1 MTSISRLAFPVC
13 LSALIGLASAC
24 TATPAV
30 PGAAPMHVQRY
41 DALAPDTT
49 WSQEHAA
56 ASNVADADKANAA
69 VYAKGFQ
76 EGYIDCIRAL
86 RSAEQRK
93 AKELQRVKLGDR
105 FSQPGA
111 MDMPDTKLTAQP

>member
-1 MTSISRLAFPVC
+1 MTSISRVAFPVC

-30 PGAAPMHVQRY
+30 PGAVPLHVQRY
-41 DALAPDTT
+41 DALAADGDVSPDHPAG
-49 WSQEHAA
+49 S
-56 ASNVADADKANAA
+56 NAA

-86 RSAEQRK
+86 RSSEQRK
-93 AKELQRVKLGDR
+93 AEKLQRVKIGDR

-111 MDMPDTKLTAQP
+111 MDMPNSKLVAQP